1 MEADELDTA
10 EAELGDVEHALAR
23 LDDGTYATCE
33 ICGDPVGDDR
43 LAALPAAR
51 TCARHG

>member
-10 EAELGDVEHALAR
+10 ETELGDVEHALDR
-23 LDDGTYATCE
+23 LDDGSYGTCE
-33 ICGDPVGDDR
+33 VCGDPIGDDH
-43 LAALPAAR
+43 LEAHPAAR